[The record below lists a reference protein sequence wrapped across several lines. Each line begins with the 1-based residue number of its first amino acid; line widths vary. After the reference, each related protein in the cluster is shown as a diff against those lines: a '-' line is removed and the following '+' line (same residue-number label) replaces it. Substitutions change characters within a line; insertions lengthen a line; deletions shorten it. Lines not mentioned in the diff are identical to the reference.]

1 MHDEEEIHGAGMWI
15 LRPSALDHRDQMSH
29 GHNDRDPEARFSK
42 QPRARLT
49 SCSLCFL
56 IPMTLEMRLP
66 GSEERAS
73 ILRGGV
79 QCQRL
84 STPPKIVICLFSNKH
99 FCKGLFING
108 LM

>member
-73 ILRGGV
+73 ILRGGCNV
-79 QCQRL
+79 RGYQLLPRSSFACSL
-84 STPPKIVICLFSNKH
+84 INTFA
-99 FCKGLFING
+99 KGCS
-108 LM
+108 